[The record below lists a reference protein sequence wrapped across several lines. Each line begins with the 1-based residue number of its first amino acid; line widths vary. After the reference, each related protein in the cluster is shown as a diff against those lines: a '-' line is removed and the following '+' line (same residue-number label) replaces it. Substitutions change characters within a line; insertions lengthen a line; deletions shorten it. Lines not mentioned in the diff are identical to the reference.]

1 MDVGVTSF
9 PKFRLAA
16 AAMVG
21 GVTYGVTRIFGDG
34 AAGPVV
40 VSAALLAALGWVF
53 GRRAVAGRT
62 LTAEG

>member
-1 MDVGVTSF
+1 MLTL
-9 PKFRLAA
+9 PA

-21 GVTYGVTRIFGDG
+21 ALTYGVTRIFGDG

-40 VSAALLAALGWVF
+40 VTAVLLALLGWVF
-53 GRRAVAGRT
+53 ARRVAGGRT